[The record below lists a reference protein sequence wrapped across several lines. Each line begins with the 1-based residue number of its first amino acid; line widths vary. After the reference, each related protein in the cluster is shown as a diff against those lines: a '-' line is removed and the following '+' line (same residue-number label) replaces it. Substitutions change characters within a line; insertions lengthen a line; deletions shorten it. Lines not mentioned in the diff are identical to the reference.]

1 MRHSWSISDSPDL
14 PIRAFRKALGKNRP
28 DTLEGGKGGAP
39 SAPDPYG
46 MASAQGGLNQQ
57 AAAYNKALNLGN
69 YTNPFGGQSS
79 GISGFDPVSGA
90 PIYQTNIGVNP
101 QLGGLIN
108 QTLGQMG
115 NAQANNPYFN
125 DSYRGYQ
132 GVISGLNQNVGA
144 LGQSLTP
151 QDAAQAQQRGQD
163 AAYQSQTQYLDP
175 QFNQQQESL
184 QAKLAAQG
192 LAPGSQAYGNA
203 MTNFNNQR
211 QQAYSNAQNQAIL
224 TGSQLGT
231 QNWQNQLAGVAAKSG
246 LYNQMAQNIG
256 QQAGITGQQAALGQL
271 PFQQMSALAGLVPG
285 YGGVG
290 QSGLNP
296 ADIASA
302 MQNQYLGQL
311 GLYNSRQQAQN
322 ATNSNLAGLFGNL
335 SRANSLSNMFSGNGL
350 SSYGNMLSSVSPGMA
365 GSLGDSLGM
374 SIGGVYGPETQA
386 GLDALIGSFNG
397 GTSAAAAGGA
407 AEAGAAGAAEAG
419 AAGAGTVGAG
429 AVGGEGAAG
438 AGFSGAAGLVALP
451 FAIAIGGMLNG
462 IFGPPD
468 GPGQSNRDIANTY
481 GNLGLSYTFDGK
493 PLWQQLGLFGDYAN
507 MPGFANNTMNQ
518 AGSMDMQHQYYG
530 QDSGPV
536 AAYLASKY
544 GAPNQTTLA
553 QGLGG
558 YTDPQYADASNYFQ
572 SANVQLGDW
581 NPYIGGYSPGWNSN
595 GGG

>member
-1 MRHSWSISDSPDL
+1 MRHTWSISDSPDL

-39 SAPDPYG
+39 STPDPYNT
-46 MASAQGGLNQQ
+46 ANVQNRLNQQ
-57 AAAYNKALNLGN
+57 SAAYNKALNLNN
-69 YTNPFGGQSS
+69 YSNPFGSQTSNVS
-79 GISGFDPVSGA
+79 GYDPTTGA
-90 PIYQTNIGVNP
+90 PIYQTSIQADPRLQWLLNQQIGNLGAIP
-101 QLGGLIN
+101 DANQSAISGLQGLNQQYSQLNSQLGGMN
-108 QTLGQMG
+108 AANAMG
-115 NAQANNPYFN
+115 
-125 DSYRGYQ
+125 
-132 GVISGLNQNVGA
+132 
-144 LGQSLTP
+144 T
-151 QDAAQAQQRGQD
+151 GQD
-163 AAYQSQTQYLDP
+163 AYYKAATSYLDP
-175 QFNQQQESL
+175 QFSQNQESL
-184 QAKLAAQG
+184 EAKLAAQG
-192 LAPGSQAYGNA
+192 LASGSQAYGNA
-203 MTNFNNQR
+203 MGNFQR
-211 QQAYSNAQNQAIL
+211 DKAFAYNQAANSAI
-224 TGSQLGT
+224 TQGQQLGL
-231 QNWQNQLAGVAAKSG
+231 NQLQAQQG
-246 LYNQMAQNIG
+246 LLG
-256 QQAGITGQQAALGQL
+256 QQAQNLG
-271 PFQQMSALAGLVPG
+271 A
-285 YGGVG
+285 
-290 QSGLNP
+290 QSGLFGQQLAANQLGYQNLHSVAGLIPGYSGTGQAGTNP
-296 ADIASA
+296 FDIGQAL
-302 MQNQYLGQL
+302 QNQYLGNL
-311 GLYNSRQQAQN
+311 GLYNSRQQSSN
-322 ATNSNLAGLFGNL
+322 ATASNLAGLFGNL

-350 SSYGNMLSSVSPGMA
+350 SSYGNMLSSVSPGLA

-419 AAGAGTVGAG
+419 AAGAGTAGAG

-438 AGFSGAAGLVALP
+438 AGFGGAAGLVALP

-572 SANVQLGDW
+572 NANVQLGDW
-581 NPYIGGYSPGWNSN
+581 NPYLGGYSPGWNSN

>member
-39 SAPDPYG
+39 SAPDPYN
-46 MASAQGGLNQQ
+46 MAAAQGRLNQQ
-57 AAAYNKALNLGN
+57 AAAYNKALNPNN
-69 YTNPFGGQSS
+69 YWNTFGGQRTVQS
-79 GISGFDPVSGA
+79 GVDPNTGA
-90 PIYQTNIGVNP
+90 PIYTTEIRANDAIQNLVN
-101 QLGGLIN
+101 QQVGSLGGAV
-108 QTLGQMG
+108 G
-115 NAQANNPYFN
+115 NMQ
-125 DSYRGYQ
+125 GYQ
-132 GVISGLNQNVGA
+132 SGLQGVQNQLAGMNA
-144 LGQSLTP
+144 A
-151 QDAAQAQQRGQD
+151 DAMGKGQD
-163 AAYQSQTQYLDP
+163 AYYRAATSYLDP
-175 QFNQQQESL
+175 QYAQQQDSL
-184 QAKLAAQG
+184 EAKLAAQG

-203 MTNFNNQR
+203 MGNFQRDKTFAYNQ
-211 QQAYSNAQNQAIL
+211 AQNSAI
-224 TGSQLGT
+224 TQGQKLG
-231 QNWQNQLAGVAAKSG
+231 L
-246 LYNQMAQNIG
+246 NQMQAQQGLLG
-256 QQAGITGQQAALGQL
+256 QQAGLFGQQIGANQLGYNNL
-271 PFQQMSALAGLVPG
+271 NSIASLIPG
-285 YGGVG
+285 YSGAAQAGV
-290 QSGLNP
+290 NP
-296 ADIASA
+296 SDIASA
-302 MQNQYLGQL
+302 LQNQYLGNL
-311 GLYNSRQQAQN
+311 GLYNSRQQSAN
-322 ATNSNLAGLFGNL
+322 ATNSSLAGLFGNL

-419 AAGAGTVGAG
+419 AAGAGTAGAG